1 MRIGYIPRGCST
13 PRGIRLSRPSRP
25 LGESGAVRA
34 RSSAPAP
41 PSSHYLTAALRL
53 QSAEPRRFVDLARA
67 MGIPSHDAA
76 RQVMEIIETRAM
88 LSPCGSRT
96 NGR

>member
-1 MRIGYIPRGCST
+1 MLLP
-13 PRGIRLSRPSRP
+13 PS
-25 LGESGAVRA
+25 
-34 RSSAPAP
+34 PAP
-41 PSSHYLTAALRL
+41 GERGALRVLEERESSTRTALRL
-53 QSAEPRRFVDLARA
+53 QRVEPRKFVDLARA

-88 LSPCGSRT
+88 LSQCESRT

>member
-1 MRIGYIPRGCST
+1 MLLP
-13 PRGIRLSRPSRP
+13 PS
-25 LGESGAVRA
+25 
-34 RSSAPAP
+34 PAP
-41 PSSHYLTAALRL
+41 GERGALRVLDERESIARTALRL
-53 QSAEPRRFVDLARA
+53 QRAEPRKFVDLARS

-76 RQVMEIIETRAM
+76 RQVMEILETRAM

>member
-1 MRIGYIPRGCST
+1 MLLPPSPAPGERGAL
-13 PRGIRLSRPSRP
+13 RVLEER
-25 LGESGAVRA
+25 E
-34 RSSAPAP
+34 SSAR
-41 PSSHYLTAALRL
+41 TALRL
-53 QSAEPRRFVDLARA
+53 QRVQPRKFVDLARA

-88 LSPCGSRT
+88 LSQCGSRT